1 MKNKINVLI
10 NNLHKKYIDYIRA
23 MFIGIVSGA
32 YLFFIV
38 IAPKT
43 EAGDLPLEKTL
54 EVTNNVTSSPTSTPT
69 PKTWNDAIREVFPK
83 DEAGRMIRICIKE
96 NGKQDKQAINYNT
109 NGTYDYSWCQV
120 NSCHKPKDMTDFE
133 WNLYLEDPDNHARE
147 VRRIF
152 LSQWW
157 YAWSVYK
164 FGLVK

>member
-1 MKNKINVLI
+1 MKNKINVLL
-10 NNLHKKYIDYIRA
+10 NVLHKKYIAYIRA
-23 MFIGIVSGA
+23 MVAGLFSGA

-43 EAGDLPLEKTL
+43 EASDLPLEKTLEFPL
-54 EVTNNVTSSPTSTPT
+54 EVTNNVTSSPT

-133 WNLYLEDPDNHARE
+133 WKLYLEDPDNHARE

>member
-1 MKNKINVLI
+1 MNKINVLL
-10 NNLHKKYIDYIRA
+10 NKAHKKYIDYIRA
-23 MFIGIVSGA
+23 MVAGLFSGA

-43 EAGDLPLEKTL
+43 EASDTILAPQ
-54 EVTNNVTSSPTSTPT
+54 VTNNVTSSPSIT

-133 WNLYLEDPDNHARE
+133 WKLYLEDPDNHAKE

>member
-1 MKNKINVLI
+1 MKNKINVLL
-10 NNLHKKYIDYIRA
+10 NKAHKKYIAYIRA
-23 MFIGIVSGA
+23 MVIGVISGA

-43 EAGDLPLEKTL
+43 EAS
-54 EVTNNVTSSPTSTPT
+54 EVPVIETPMVTPTPT

-83 DEAGRMIRICIKE
+83 DEAGRMIRICMKE
-96 NGKQDKQAINYNT
+96 NGKQNKQAINYNT

-120 NSCHKPKDMTDFE
+120 NSCHKPKNMTDFE
-133 WNLYLEDPDNHARE
+133 WKLYLEDPDNHAKE

-157 YAWSVYK
+157 YAWSVFNK
-164 FGLVK
+164 GLVK